1 LDAVGIPLVADI
13 YSVLS
18 EKHSKQRERLIVPGK
33 LPASRIGGELLLSIA
48 TLVLSVCAFNG
59 EAAGQSGDVVRIR
72 TRVVFVDVLVKDK
85 RTNALVTD
93 LKNNNFEIFDNGRLR
108 QLTYFSRQR
117 EKTER
122 PLALVVLLAPMDDRA
137 RNSMQNPAILKSM
150 VTALAKLP
158 PEDELAVVFSWWGGV
173 VPPQTLIPF
182 THDRSQISTA
192 LANMPS
198 FTRPV
203 SPDISGSSHQPLK
216 EALAAIAAE
225 RPRSQ
230 VAVIMITDSVY
241 QMTTLERDDMTAS
254 LLRNNVTLNALVTG
268 TDKFFL
274 FSYPVL
280 KPASG
285 VLGVSLYGVP
295 SYLAQQTGGAEVRVR
310 KPEDYGAA
318 LGQVIGD
325 LSSRYSLGFT
335 LAEDE
340 PDDGGLHNLKVKVT
354 ARDVGG
360 KERKLKVITRKGY
373 YVPKTK
379 L

>member
-1 LDAVGIPLVADI
+1 M
-13 YSVLS
+13 
-18 EKHSKQRERLIVPGK
+18 PGK
-33 LPASRIGGELLLSIA
+33 LPSPRIRGELLLSIA
-48 TLVLSVCAFNG
+48 TLVLSVCSFNG
-59 EAAGQSGDVVRIR
+59 QAAGQSGDVVRIR

-85 RTNALVTD
+85 RTKALVTD
-93 LKNNNFEIFDNGRLR
+93 LKVNNFEIFDNGRLR
-108 QLTYFSRQR
+108 QLTYFSRPG

-150 VTALAKLP
+150 ATALAKLP
-158 PEDELAVVFSWWGGV
+158 PEDELAVMFSWWGGV
-173 VPPQTLIPF
+173 VPPQTLVAF

-198 FTRPV
+198 FARPV
-203 SPDISGSSHQPLK
+203 SPDISGSSPQSLK
-216 EALAAIAAE
+216 EALATTAAE

-254 LLRNNVTLNALVTG
+254 LLRNNVTLNALITG
-268 TDKFFL
+268 TDRFFL

-280 KPASG
+280 KPASS

-310 KPEDYGAA
+310 KPQDYGAA
-318 LGQVIGD
+318 LEQVIGD

-340 PDDGGLHNLKVKVT
+340 PDDGRFHQLKVKVA
-354 ARDVGG
+354 ARDLGG
-360 KERKLKVITRKGY
+360 KERKLTAITRKGY

>member
-1 LDAVGIPLVADI
+1 M
-13 YSVLS
+13 
-18 EKHSKQRERLIVPGK
+18 PGK
-33 LPASRIGGELLLSIA
+33 LPSPRIRRELLLSIA
-48 TLVLSVCAFNG
+48 TIVLSVCAFHG
-59 EAAGQSGDVVRIR
+59 QAAGQLGDVVRIR

-85 RTNALVTD
+85 RTNAIVTD
-93 LKNNNFEIFDNGRLR
+93 LKIDNFEIFDNGRLR
-108 QLTYFSRQR
+108 QLSYFSRPG

-122 PLALVVLLAPMDDRA
+122 PLALVVLLAPIDDRA

-150 VTALAKLP
+150 AAALAKLP
-158 PEDELAVVFSWWGGV
+158 PEDELAVMFSWWGGV
-173 VPPQTLIPF
+173 VPPQTLLAF

-198 FTRPV
+198 FTQPV
-203 SPDISGSSHQPLK
+203 SRDPSRSSPQSLN
-216 EALAAIAAE
+216 EALATTAAE

-241 QMTTLERDDMTAS
+241 QMTTLERDDMAAT

-295 SYLAQQTGGAEVRVR
+295 SFLAQQTGGQEVRVR
-310 KPEDYGAA
+310 KPQDYGAA
-318 LGQVIGD
+318 LEQVIGN
-325 LSSRYSLGFT
+325 LSARYSLGFT

-340 PDDGGLHNLKVKVT
+340 PDDGRLHDLKVKVA
-354 ARDVGG
+354 ARDVRG
-360 KERKLKVITRKGY
+360 KERKLTVITRKGY
-373 YVPKTK
+373 YVAKTK

>member
-1 LDAVGIPLVADI
+1 M
-13 YSVLS
+13 
-18 EKHSKQRERLIVPGK
+18 PGK
-33 LPASRIGGELLLSIA
+33 LPSPRIRGASLLSIA
-48 TLVLSVCAFNG
+48 TLVLSVCAVH
-59 EAAGQSGDVVRIR
+59 AQAPDQSEDVVRIR
-72 TRVVFVDVLVKDK
+72 TRVVFVDVLVKDR

-93 LKNNNFEIFDNGRLR
+93 LKINDFEIFDNGRLR
-108 QLTYFSRQR
+108 QLTYFSRPG

-122 PLALVVLLAPMDDRA
+122 PLALVVLLAPIDDRA

-150 VTALAKLP
+150 ATALAKLP
-158 PEDELAVVFSWWGGV
+158 PEDELAVMFSWWGGV
-173 VPPQTLIPF
+173 VPPQTLLGF

-192 LANMPS
+192 LANQPS

-203 SPDISGSSHQPLK
+203 APDISGSSPQSLK
-216 EALAAIAAE
+216 EALVAIAAE

-241 QMTTLERDDMTAS
+241 QMTTVERDDMTAS
-254 LLRNNVTLNALVTG
+254 LLRNNVTLNALITG

-310 KPEDYGAA
+310 KPQDYGAA
-318 LGQVIGD
+318 LEQVIGD

-335 LAEDE
+335 LADDE
-340 PDDGGLHNLKVKVT
+340 PDDGRLRHLKLKVA

-360 KERKLKVITRKGY
+360 KQRKLTVITRKGY

>member
-1 LDAVGIPLVADI
+1 
-13 YSVLS
+13 
-18 EKHSKQRERLIVPGK
+18 
-33 LPASRIGGELLLSIA
+33 
-48 TLVLSVCAFNG
+48 VLSVCAFHG
-59 EAAGQSGDVVRIR
+59 QAAGQLGDVVRIR

-85 RTNALVTD
+85 RTNAIVTD
-93 LKNNNFEIFDNGRLR
+93 LKIDNFEIFDNGRLR
-108 QLTYFSRQR
+108 QLSYFSRPG

-122 PLALVVLLAPMDDRA
+122 PLALVVLLAPIDDRA

-150 VTALAKLP
+150 AAALAKLP
-158 PEDELAVVFSWWGGV
+158 PEDELAVMFSWWGGV
-173 VPPQTLIPF
+173 VPPQTLLAF

-203 SPDISGSSHQPLK
+203 SPDKSGSPPQSLK
-216 EALAAIAAE
+216 EALAATAAE
-225 RPRSQ
+225 RPHSE
-230 VAVIMITDSVY
+230 VAIIMITDSVY
-241 QMTTLERDDMTAS
+241 QMTTLERDDMAAS
-254 LLRNNVTLNALVTG
+254 LLRNNITLNALITG

-295 SYLAQQTGGAEVRVR
+295 SYLAQQTGGEEVRVR
-310 KPEDYGAA
+310 KPQDYGAA
-318 LGQVIGD
+318 LEQVIGD

-335 LAEDE
+335 LAQDE
-340 PDDGGLHNLKVKVT
+340 PDDGRLHDLKIKVA
-354 ARDVGG
+354 ARDSSG
-360 KERKLKVITRKGY
+360 KERKLRVFTRKGY
-373 YVPKTK
+373 YVPKTEGIRSR

>member
-1 LDAVGIPLVADI
+1 MSG
-13 YSVLS
+13 
-18 EKHSKQRERLIVPGK
+18 R
-33 LPASRIGGELLLSIA
+33 LPAPGIRGGLLLSIA
-48 TLVLSVCAFNG
+48 MLVLSACAFN
-59 EAAGQSGDVVRIR
+59 AQTAGQSGDVVRIR

-85 RTNALVTD
+85 RTNAPVTD
-93 LKNNNFEIFDNGRLR
+93 LNINNFEIFDNGRLR
-108 QLTYFSRQR
+108 QLTYFSRPS

-122 PLALVVLLAPMDDRA
+122 PLALVVLLAPIDDRA
-137 RNSMQNPAILKSM
+137 RNSLQNPQILESM
-150 VTALAKLP
+150 ATALAKLP
-158 PEDELAVVFSWWGGV
+158 PEDELAVMFSWWGGV
-173 VPPQTLIPF
+173 VPPQTLVAF
-182 THDRSQISTA
+182 THDRSQISMA

-198 FTRPV
+198 FTRPA
-203 SPDISGSSHQPLK
+203 SPDISNGSSRSLK
-216 EALAAIAAE
+216 EALAITAAE

-241 QMTTLERDDMTAS
+241 QMTTIERDDMAAS
-254 LLRNNVTLNALVTG
+254 LLRNNVTLNALITG

-310 KPEDYGAA
+310 KPQDYGAA
-318 LGQVIGD
+318 LEQVIGD

-335 LAEDE
+335 LTNDDL
-340 PDDGGLHNLKVKVT
+340 DDGRFHHLTVKVA
-354 ARDVGG
+354 ARDAGG
-360 KERKLKVITRKGY
+360 KERKLTVITRKGY

-379 L
+379 R

>member
-1 LDAVGIPLVADI
+1 M
-13 YSVLS
+13 
-18 EKHSKQRERLIVPGK
+18 
-33 LPASRIGGELLLSIA
+33 A
-48 TLVLSVCAFNG
+48 TIVLSVCASNNQ
-59 EAAGQSGDVVRIR
+59 ATGQSGDVVRIR
-72 TRVVFVDVLVKDK
+72 TRVVFVDVLIKDK
-85 RTNALVTD
+85 RTNTPVTD
-93 LKNNNFEIFDNGRLR
+93 LKIDNFEIFDNGRLR
-108 QLTYFSRQR
+108 QPTYFSGQG

-137 RNSMQNPAILKSM
+137 RNSMQDPAILKSM
-150 VTALAKLP
+150 ATALAKLP
-158 PEDELAVVFSWWGGV
+158 LEDELAVMFSWWGGV
-173 VPPQTLIPF
+173 VPPQTLVAF

-203 SPDISGSSHQPLK
+203 SPDTSGSSFQSLK
-216 EALAAIAAE
+216 EALATTAAE

-241 QMTTLERDDMTAS
+241 QMTTLERDNMTAS
-254 LLRNNVTLNALVTG
+254 LLRNNVTLNALITG

-285 VLGVSLYGVP
+285 VLGISLYGVP
-295 SYLAQQTGGAEVRVR
+295 SYLAQQTGGTEVRVR
-310 KPEDYGAA
+310 KPQDYGAA
-318 LGQVIGD
+318 LEQVIGD

-340 PDDGGLHNLKVKVT
+340 PDDGRLHHLKVKVT
-354 ARDVGG
+354 ERDAGG
-360 KERKLKVITRKGY
+360 KERKLTVITRKGY